1 MCIADLFY
9 KLTTEP
15 ILGVYTIIV
24 ENGLAIKT
32 FVVDE
37 AVLPRFEVIIS
48 EPDLIYCG
56 FPTFTVK
63 VCGKYTYGKGVRGR
77 LELVLCRK
85 LDWSS
90 SEENCITM
98 CGTTDETGCCEIEIK
113 TSQLNINNPDITYLN
128 VVIRADLIEDGT
140 GIQFSVT
147 KEVSISCVDVILSFE
162 EMDSFYKGG
171 YPYNITLAVH
181 NVLGISVDAIL
192 LSIEVTFKNHECF
205 IDEITDETGRAHFS
219 LDTLDWNGQVKI
231 RGFIK
236 NITTADV
243 TQYVRPYYS
252 AALSSI
258 RLEPISGIIP
268 CGQEVHIRVR
278 YNIIRSEMRKSCRII
293 RFYYL
298 VVGKNGIM
306 LHGQITIDKI
316 LPIVSLCGFITVP
329 ITFTSEFGP
338 APKMLG
344 FLVLKDGAVTADR
357 LFFNVEKCF
366 PNWASLKFSRKVVL
380 PKDRVVLTVCSSAGS
395 VCAIRAV
402 DKSVQINNED
412 KELTPETVFELFQDS
427 VRGGYP
433 DIVSED
439 PNPFDCWWPW
449 YFNRQWRNDFVDMAT
464 LCQEVGLKILT
475 NTQIKQ
481 PPKKPKPCFFPEI
494 VVQLLQI
501 SSAERPQEMKP
512 EAPIPDSTD
521 VVRKYFP
528 EDWLWFFVFIDN
540 SNNSSI
546 PVIAPDTITQFN
558 ARAFCVGDI
567 GFVLSPEVSLTVYK
581 PFFVDLTL
589 PRSIVQGEILVL
601 KATVFNYFEH
611 CIEAQITL
619 ISSTNFTVQGCQ
631 QQCVNSSCICANET
645 VTFTWNITATTI
657 GVIEINVRV
666 EAVASDES
674 CRGRPI
680 LVPPEGN
687 IDLLQRQLLVKARG
701 VRKEVAEN
709 VYICLND
716 TVSRIEKSFAIVL
729 PKVFVEK
736 SESAEVNVMGNALG
750 STLKNLD
757 KLIVAPYGCGEQNL
771 LTMVPEVC
779 ALQYLEATGELSA
792 TLRNTAI
799 GYLQDGYAR
808 ELQYKRTDGSYS
820 AFGMSDADGSTWL
833 TACVIVCFIPSSEYI
848 YIDQTVIN
856 QALSW
861 LRAQQ
866 QQDGSFISRGMLY
879 HTSMKGGVE
888 DDISLCGYV
897 TSAFLEAGIPAT
909 DPTVAQALSC
919 LRNEV
924 LNLTNTYTMALLAYT
939 FALADDLENK
949 QILLN
954 QLYLSAV
961 SSGGDL
967 YWTYFLQNYQA
978 TASVELTAYCLLAL
992 VTGSVISANDL
1003 LKAYQIV
1010 NWLVKQQSPQG
1021 GYSSTQDTVVTI
1033 KALVRYMMLTSSPTS
1048 SLVITV
1054 YTGSRVVVTFK
1065 ITQTNRLL
1073 LQTSPLPNIPGKYW
1087 VVIEGN
1093 GCVLF
1098 QRVTRYNLDPVKVPS
1113 AFTIDVNIVCDW
1125 KTFIFTLTITISYIG
1140 QRNVTNMVL
1149 IEVEMLSGFTISGN
1163 PEEKLLELDVVK
1175 KCNFRNGILIIYLQE
1190 CFLEQEYE
1198 FTFSIQQETS
1208 VLGLKGATVKVYDY
1222 YLLDENAVTSYN
1234 ACNR

>member
-1 MCIADLFY
+1 MAH
-9 KLTTEP
+9 LTTEVAP
-15 ILGVYTIIV
+15 DVPTICS
-24 ENGLAIKT
+24 NMAN
-32 FVVDE
+32 
-37 AVLPRFEVIIS
+37 
-48 EPDLIYCG
+48 
-56 FPTFTVK
+56 FPTQAA
-63 VCGKYTYGKGVRGR
+63 
-77 LELVLCRK
+77 LHH
-85 LDWSS
+85 S
-90 SEENCITM
+90 
-98 CGTTDETGCCEIEIK
+98 
-113 TSQLNINNPDITYLN
+113 
-128 VVIRADLIEDGT
+128 T
-140 GIQFSVT
+140 GISQMTLSTTFEAFSG
-147 KEVSISCVDVILSFE
+147 LP
-162 EMDSFYKGG
+162 G
-171 YPYNITLAVH
+171 
-181 NVLGISVDAIL
+181 
-192 LSIEVTFKNHECF
+192 
-205 IDEITDETGRAHFS
+205 
-219 LDTLDWNGQVKI
+219 
-231 RGFIK
+231 
-236 NITTADV
+236 
-243 TQYVRPYYS
+243 
-252 AALSSI
+252 
-258 RLEPISGIIP
+258 
-268 CGQEVHIRVR
+268 
-278 YNIIRSEMRKSCRII
+278 
-293 RFYYL
+293 

-306 LHGQITIDKI
+306 LHGQITIVGDEND
-316 LPIVSLCGFITVP
+316 SLCGFITVP

-494 VVQLLQI
+494 V
-501 SSAERPQEMKP
+501 AERPQEMKP

-657 GVIEINVRV
+657 
-666 EAVASDES
+666 
-674 CRGRPI
+674 
-680 LVPPEGN
+680 
-687 IDLLQRQLLVKARG
+687 
-701 VRKEVAEN
+701 
-709 VYICLND
+709 D

-799 GYLQDGYAR
+799 GYLQD
-808 ELQYKRTDGSYS
+808 
-820 AFGMSDADGSTWL
+820 
-833 TACVIVCFIPSSEYI
+833 EYI

-1021 GYSSTQDTVVTI
+1021 GYSSTQVRLPERFMFSTPPSSTVVVLISASHRT
-1033 KALVRYMMLTSSPTS
+1033 RS
-1048 SLVITV
+1048 SLSGFMNSTK
-1054 YTGSRVVVTFK
+1054 SRELTADWAKGKVR
-1065 ITQTNRLL
+1065 TNLEQKGECQVQKR
-1073 LQTSPLPNIPGKYW
+1073 YW
-1087 VVIEGN
+1087 K
-1093 GCVLF
+1093 
-1098 QRVTRYNLDPVKVPS
+1098 RVTRYNLDPVKVPS